1 MQKNILFQDAK
12 MAGFCPTN
20 LTIVGIF
27 AMQETLTSKMLA
39 WSAKPNIILD
49 SIPLIFRQFVWGI
62 LFQPTSSSKGKA
74 LT

>member
-1 MQKNILFQDAK
+1 MIWRNLQQFELFTMQKNILFQDAK

-39 WSAKPNIILD
+39 
-49 SIPLIFRQFVWGI
+49 
-62 LFQPTSSSKGKA
+62 
-74 LT
+74 